1 MEFDTLSPEIRAN
14 ATKRLGNGPVVM
26 INLLCFKDQPQY
38 ADGFENK
45 KTTARSAYYEGY
57 ASAFQQIAAA
67 LGISTELVYAGSQL
81 MTLLPEE
88 AETWDDIVIVRYNS
102 FADLLAIIDSP
113 DYASQAAPHRLASIA
128 SWRFVATGSPGKTS
142 PGQR

>member
-1 MEFDTLSPEIRAN
+1 MEFNTLSPEIRAN

-88 AETWDDIVIVRYNS
+88 SETWDDIVIVRYNS

-113 DYASQAAPHRLASIA
+113 DYASQAEPHRLASIA